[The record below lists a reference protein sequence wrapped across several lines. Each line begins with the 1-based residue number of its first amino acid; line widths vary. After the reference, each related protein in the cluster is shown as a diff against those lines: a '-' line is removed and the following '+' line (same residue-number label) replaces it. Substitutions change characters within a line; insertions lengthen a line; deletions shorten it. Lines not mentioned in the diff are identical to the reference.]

1 MEDELDILKYI
12 PDRHGPVIER
22 FLIENWSRLAFEC
35 YGNYL
40 EKGRGMMTV
49 FMSGDTLDLMYV
61 SWSWL
66 QENWDRLR
74 GDADPSIQRSIR
86 RSLPTSNP
94 DDECVVLFEF
104 DDGEPSAVIRVTR
117 SVFAWVS
124 QQPGAA
130 VPRLHRLEGL
140 TPKEAYEALS
150 VGNSN

>member
-12 PDRHGPVIER
+12 PDRHRRVIEQ
-22 FLIENWSRLAFEC
+22 FFIENWSRLAFEC

-49 FMSGDTLDLMYV
+49 FMSGDTLDFMYV
-61 SWSWL
+61 SWTWL
-66 QENWDRLR
+66 QENWDRLL
-74 GDADPSIQRSIR
+74 GDADPFIQNSIR
-86 RSLPTSNP
+86 RLLPTYNP
-94 DDECVVLFEF
+94 DDECVLLFEF

-117 SVFAWVS
+117 SVFSWVS
-124 QQPGAA
+124 QQFGTV

-140 TPKEAYEALS
+140 TPKEAYGTRS